1 MDDNDIDQWEKENMD
16 LLEMEVLDGSEIGGS
31 VFQSNH
37 QPSSPC
43 VRQSAGGSRKRLA
56 EESDA
61 VMAISFSNN
70 NPFAQL
76 KKKIA
81 LGDVPAAF
89 VPTTETA
96 ILQPLTVVNTQTQ
109 LDVQYTALGDKKKV
123 STNAHGLVTDSLAVS
138 LPSTI
143 DGKIQQ
149 SSANVDQRFSQ
160 IPESGSFIIS
170 KSSDGGKLYFP
181 LDLLRQQKN
190 ILSKKINASQQQLL
204 SSSIYHL
211 TTQVEA
217 EQRHQDLLR
226 VETGLQQKLK
236 ADNGIEQQ
244 SQQRLLTDK
253 YRPQSYMDLVTDE
266 WVNSQCMSWLKQWDF
281 CVFKKQNKS
290 LLQTPNNKDH
300 QQMRHTSQFAYQ
312 DKLQRPEKKILMLSG
327 RAGLGKT
334 TLAHV
339 IAKQCGYN
347 VIEVNASDERSG
359 EALQQKIMNALQS
372 KSSIN
377 SSKPN
382 LLILDEIDGALGGG
396 DKSLLSF
403 LIKLCKEDYNSF
415 RMVQTSA
422 KLSKFHQDVNGVSDD
437 QEGQLIV
444 KRNGN
449 MSGEKKYQKLLRP
462 IICICNDA
470 YAPALKSFK
479 SFVQHYQVKEPSVHQ
494 VVRRLQLIVNKED
507 SLQLDKRTLTQL
519 TAMFDG
525 DVRSVLN
532 WIDFQ
537 HSNAKTGINQS
548 GAPDAKSSK
557 SNADQISIKDR
568 QPSIFKVWDSVFCNQ
583 KKSSADNNLQGL
595 LFQLDDI
602 DMVMNGCF
610 QYAPSVRY
618 RDLMGWGSNLMKVNE
633 FTWLYDQINARTYSS
648 KASEGLAAYSHYP
661 VKAYQL
667 YCSMNDIY
675 YDSLRASS
683 QFSLDKPQFEFPR
696 LLLELRKTAVA
707 NMSTFQSNTA
717 SYQSKCKSS
726 YIDHQR
732 FVTEY
737 LYYAL
742 KCLAV
747 NVRGVNV
754 SLLRQDELSQLRRV
768 ASLLLYLGL
777 NLKQQKNDNG
787 TFVSTIEPQI
797 DTVCKFDG
805 LSNPC
810 ALPTN
815 FAVRQLIAKE
825 INDLKITGN
834 DSDPTVSPVR
844 APAVQK
850 KTGVNNALSISG
862 SSSHVLKKDF
872 FGRVIR
878 KADDNQP
885 ESSPI
890 YQASRNQVKY
900 RFHDGFSNAVRRKV
914 TVKQLLN
921 M

>member
-16 LLEMEVLDGSEIGGS
+16 LLEMEVLDGSEIGGN
-31 VFQSNH
+31 VFRSNH

-43 VRQSAGGSRKRLA
+43 VRQSVGGSRKRLA
-56 EESDA
+56 EESEA
-61 VMAISFSNN
+61 VIAKAVSK

-89 VPTTETA
+89 VPTTDTA
-96 ILQPLTVVNTQTQ
+96 ILQSLTVVNTQTQ
-109 LDVQYTALGDKKKV
+109 SAVQYAASSDKKKV
-123 STNAHGLVTDSLAVS
+123 PTNAHGLATDSLAVPQ
-138 LPSTI
+138 PSII
-143 DGKIQQ
+143 DGRNQH
-149 SSANVDQRFSQ
+149 STVRNFDWRFSK

-170 KSSDGGKLYFP
+170 KSSNGGKLYFP
-181 LDLLRQQKN
+181 IDLLRQQKN
-190 ILSKKINASQQQLL
+190 ILSKKMNSSQQQLL

-211 TTQVEA
+211 ITQVEA
-217 EQRHQDLLR
+217 EQRQQDLLR
-226 VETGLQQKLK
+226 VETGLQQKLQ
-236 ADNGIEQQ
+236 ADNGVEQQ

-266 WVNSQCMSWLKQWDF
+266 WVNSQCMSWLKHWDF

-290 LLQTPNNKDH
+290 LLQTPNNKDP

-347 VIEVNASDERSG
+347 VIEINASDERSG

-372 KSSIN
+372 KLSIN

-403 LIKLCKEDYNSF
+403 LIKLCKEDHNST

-422 KLSKFHQDVNGVSDD
+422 KLSKFHQDVNGVSAD

-537 HSNAKTGINQS
+537 HSNAKTGINQTGS
-548 GAPDAKSSK
+548 RDVKSSK

-583 KKSSADNNLQGL
+583 KKSPGDSNLQGL

-675 YDSLRASS
+675 TDSLRASS
-683 QFSLDKPQFEFPR
+683 QVSQDKPQFEFPR
-696 LLLELRKTAVA
+696 LLLDLRKAAVA
-707 NMSTFQSNTA
+707 NMSTFQSNAA
-717 SYQSKCKSS
+717 SYQFKCKSA

-732 FVTEY
+732 FVSEY

-742 KCLAV
+742 RCLAV

-768 ASLLLYLGL
+768 ASLLLSLGL

-797 DTVCKFDG
+797 DTICKFDG

-825 INDLKITGN
+825 ISDLKITGN
-834 DSDPTVSPVR
+834 DSDSTLSSVR

-850 KTGVNNALSISG
+850 KTGNNNGLSISSG
-862 SSSHVLKKDF
+862 SRVLKKDF

-878 KADDNQP
+878 KADDKQP

-890 YQASRNQVKY
+890 YQAPKNQVKY